1 MPYFNELP
9 NIRYGAGALGSSS
22 NGDVVLVKNLFRR
35 AKLRDDMVNVATA
48 FQYYQIQDNERP
60 DQIAKKAYDD
70 ANLDWVVLITN
81 NITNINEQWPL
92 DNESLYKYL
101 LDKYGSDEEIQ
112 AVRHTETLKVTDEY
126 DRLVIPE
133 KVITDKDLIQ
143 DVVVGAGGGLDYIL
157 SSFPVANGILPLKI
171 TITLGDYFE
180 VWDRPSQD
188 AGEYLAPEYFV
199 TDITL
204 KNKRGTI
211 IRKGIIQR
219 FSYSATD
226 TTNNGNYIGV
236 IGTTNGSGDTAA
248 FDVERNIDGK
258 VINVKI
264 QDAASE
270 YEIGDTIT
278 LLGSE
283 VGGIDIV
290 DDIIITI
297 TSILEDRSTLNI
309 YERND
314 RITGVPIPNTLNG
327 FPSTWGGSTVI
338 YGRDE
343 SETTIFTYGW
353 VSDPINITGDT
364 RLYSIVGQTIED
376 TNTII
381 PIFRFKS
388 IGVAPL

>member
-35 AKLRDDMVNVATA
+35 AKLREDMVNAATA

-92 DNESLYKYL
+92 DNESFYKYL

-126 DRLVIPE
+126 DRLVVPE
-133 KVITDKDLIQ
+133 KIITDKDLTQ

-171 TITLGDYFE
+171 TITLGDYFP

-188 AGEYLAPEYFV
+188 AGVYIAPEYAV

-204 KNKRGTI
+204 KNKRNDI
-211 IRKGIIQR
+211 IHKGIIQG

-226 TTNNGNYIGV
+226 TTNTGNYIGV
-236 IGTTNGSGDTAA
+236 IGTTNGSGDIAA

-270 YEIGDTIT
+270 YEVGDTIT

-283 VGGIDIV
+283 VGGANIT
-290 DDIIITI
+290 DDIQITI

-309 YERND
+309 YERNG
-314 RITGVPIPNTLNG
+314 RITDVPIPNSLNG

-338 YGRDE
+338 YGRDD
-343 SETTIFTYGW
+343 ETTVFAYGW
-353 VSDPINITGDT
+353 VSDPINIAGDT
-364 RLYSIVGQTIED
+364 RLYSIAGETIED

>member
-35 AKLRDDMVNVATA
+35 AKLREDMVNAATA

-92 DNESLYKYL
+92 DNESFYKYL

-112 AVRHTETLKVTDEY
+112 AVHHTETLEVKDEY
-126 DRLVIPE
+126 ERLVVPKEI
-133 KVITDKDLIQ
+133 ITDKDLIQ
-143 DVVVGAGGGLDYIL
+143 NVVVGAGGGLDYPL

-171 TITLGDYFE
+171 TITLGDYFK

-188 AGEYLAPEYFV
+188 AGVYIAPEYFV
-199 TDITL
+199 TDIVL
-204 KNKRGTI
+204 KNKRRNI

-226 TTNNGNYIGV
+226 TTNTGNYIGV
-236 IGTTNGSGDTAA
+236 IGTTNGSGDIAA
-248 FDVERNIDGK
+248 FDIERDISGK

-264 QDAASE
+264 QDTVSGYA
-270 YEIGDTIT
+270 IGDTIT
-278 LLGSE
+278 ILGSE
-283 VGGIDIV
+283 VGGINII
-290 DDIIITI
+290 DDIQITI

-314 RITGVPIPNTLNG
+314 RITGVPIPNSLNG

-343 SETTIFTYGW
+343 SETTVYTYGW
-353 VSDPINITGDT
+353 VSDPINIAGDT

>member
-35 AKLRDDMVNVATA
+35 AKLRDDMVNAATA

-92 DNESLYKYL
+92 DNESFYKYL

-112 AVRHTETLKVTDEY
+112 AIHHTETVEVKDEY
-126 DRLVIPE
+126 GRLVVPE
-133 KVITDKDLIQ
+133 KIITDKDLIQ

-171 TITLGDYFE
+171 TITLGDYFP

-199 TDITL
+199 TNIIL
-204 KNKRGTI
+204 KNL
-211 IRKGIIQR
+211 RKG
-219 FSYSATD
+219 
-226 TTNNGNYIGV
+226 
-236 IGTTNGSGDTAA
+236 
-248 FDVERNIDGK
+248 
-258 VINVKI
+258 
-264 QDAASE
+264 
-270 YEIGDTIT
+270 
-278 LLGSE
+278 
-283 VGGIDIV
+283 
-290 DDIIITI
+290 
-297 TSILEDRSTLNI
+297 ILEDRSTLNV
-309 YERND
+309 YGRD
-314 RITGVPIPNTLNG
+314 GTITDIKIPNSLNG

-338 YGRDE
+338 YGRDD
-343 SETTIFTYGW
+343 ETTVFAYGW
-353 VSDPINITGDT
+353 VSDPINIAGDT
-364 RLYSIVGQTIED
+364 RLYSIAGETIED

>member
-35 AKLRDDMVNVATA
+35 AKLRDDMVNAATA

-92 DNESLYKYL
+92 DNESFYKYL

-112 AVRHTETLKVTDEY
+112 AVHHTETLKVTDEY
-126 DRLVIPE
+126 DRLVVPE
-133 KVITDKDLIQ
+133 KIITDKDLIQ

-171 TITLGDYFE
+171 TITLGDYFP

-199 TDITL
+199 TDIIL
-204 KNKRGTI
+204 KNKRKDVI
-211 IRKGIIQR
+211 HKGIIQG

-226 TTNNGNYIGV
+226 TTNTGNYIGV
-236 IGTTNGSGDTAA
+236 IGTTNGSGDIAA

-264 QDAASE
+264 QDTVSE

-283 VGGIDIV
+283 VGGANIT
-290 DDIIITI
+290 DDIQITI

-309 YERND
+309 YERNG
-314 RITGVPIPNTLNG
+314 RIIDMPIPNSLNG

-338 YGRDE
+338 YGRDD
-343 SETTIFTYGW
+343 ETTVFAYGW
-353 VSDPINITGDT
+353 VSDPINIAGDT
-364 RLYSIVGQTIED
+364 RLYSIAGETIED

>member
-9 NIRYGAGALGSSS
+9 NIRYGADALGSSS

-35 AKLRDDMVNVATA
+35 AKLRDDMVNAVTA
-48 FQYYQIQDNERP
+48 FQYYQIKDNERP

-92 DNESLYKYL
+92 DNESFYKYL

-112 AVRHTETLKVTDEY
+112 AIHHTETVEVKDEY
-126 DRLVIPE
+126 GRLVVPE
-133 KVITDKDLIQ
+133 KIITDKDLIQ

-171 TITLGDYFE
+171 TITLGDYFP

-199 TDITL
+199 TNIIL
-204 KNKRGTI
+204 KNL
-211 IRKGIIQR
+211 RKG
-219 FSYSATD
+219 
-226 TTNNGNYIGV
+226 
-236 IGTTNGSGDTAA
+236 
-248 FDVERNIDGK
+248 
-258 VINVKI
+258 
-264 QDAASE
+264 
-270 YEIGDTIT
+270 
-278 LLGSE
+278 
-283 VGGIDIV
+283 
-290 DDIIITI
+290 
-297 TSILEDRSTLNI
+297 ILEDRSTLNV
-309 YERND
+309 YGRD
-314 RITGVPIPNTLNG
+314 GTITDIKIPNSLNG

-338 YGRDE
+338 YGRDD
-343 SETTIFTYGW
+343 ETTVFAYGW
-353 VSDPINITGDT
+353 VSDPINIAGDT
-364 RLYSIVGQTIED
+364 RLYSIAGETIED

>member
-35 AKLRDDMVNVATA
+35 AKLRDDMVNAATA
-48 FQYYQIQDNERP
+48 FQYYQIKDNERP

-92 DNESLYKYL
+92 DNESFYKYL
-101 LDKYGSDEEIQ
+101 LDKYGSDEGIE
-112 AVRHTETLKVTDEY
+112 AVHHTETIEVKDEY
-126 DRLVIPE
+126 DRLVVPKEI
-133 KVITDKDLIQ
+133 ITDKDLTQ
-143 DVVVGAGGGLDYIL
+143 DVVVGSGGGLDYPL

-171 TITLGDYFE
+171 TITLGDYFP

-199 TDITL
+199 TNIIL
-204 KNKRGTI
+204 KNL
-211 IRKGIIQR
+211 RKG
-219 FSYSATD
+219 
-226 TTNNGNYIGV
+226 
-236 IGTTNGSGDTAA
+236 
-248 FDVERNIDGK
+248 
-258 VINVKI
+258 
-264 QDAASE
+264 
-270 YEIGDTIT
+270 
-278 LLGSE
+278 
-283 VGGIDIV
+283 
-290 DDIIITI
+290 
-297 TSILEDRSTLNI
+297 ILEDRSTLNV
-309 YERND
+309 YGRD
-314 RITGVPIPNTLNG
+314 GTITDIKIPNSLNG

-338 YGRDE
+338 YGRDD
-343 SETTIFTYGW
+343 ETTVFAYGW
-353 VSDPINITGDT
+353 VSDPINIAGDT
-364 RLYSIVGQTIED
+364 RLYSIAGETIED

>member
-35 AKLRDDMVNVATA
+35 AKLRDDMVNAATA

-92 DNESLYKYL
+92 DNESFYKYL

-112 AVRHTETLKVTDEY
+112 AIHHTETVEVKDEY
-126 DRLVIPE
+126 GRLVVPE
-133 KVITDKDLIQ
+133 KIITDKDLIQ

-171 TITLGDYFE
+171 TITLGDYFP

-199 TDITL
+199 TNIIL
-204 KNKRGTI
+204 KNL
-211 IRKGIIQR
+211 RKG
-219 FSYSATD
+219 
-226 TTNNGNYIGV
+226 
-236 IGTTNGSGDTAA
+236 
-248 FDVERNIDGK
+248 
-258 VINVKI
+258 
-264 QDAASE
+264 
-270 YEIGDTIT
+270 
-278 LLGSE
+278 
-283 VGGIDIV
+283 
-290 DDIIITI
+290 
-297 TSILEDRSTLNI
+297 ILEDRSTLNV
-309 YERND
+309 YGRD
-314 RITGVPIPNTLNG
+314 GTITDIKIPNSLNG
-327 FPSTWGGSTVI
+327 FPSTWGGSTII
-338 YGRDE
+338 YGRDD
-343 SETTIFTYGW
+343 ETTVFAYGW
-353 VSDPINITGDT
+353 VSDPINIAGDT
-364 RLYSIVGQTIED
+364 RLYSIAGETIED